1 MGKPFDETQVQPTSE
16 HPIQTTTNVN
26 LSQKNPKNV
35 KGAPFVPKIKT
46 KSITIA
52 SKPSNQSHSESE
64 RALDDLSE
72 KLEVPKVP

>member
-1 MGKPFDETQVQPTSE
+1 LAPSNPIAVIEMGKPSDETQVQSTQE
-16 HPIQTTTNVN
+16 HQIQATTNVN
-26 LSQKNPKNV
+26 YPQKNPKNV

-52 SKPSNQSHSESE
+52 S
-64 RALDDLSE
+64 DDLSE